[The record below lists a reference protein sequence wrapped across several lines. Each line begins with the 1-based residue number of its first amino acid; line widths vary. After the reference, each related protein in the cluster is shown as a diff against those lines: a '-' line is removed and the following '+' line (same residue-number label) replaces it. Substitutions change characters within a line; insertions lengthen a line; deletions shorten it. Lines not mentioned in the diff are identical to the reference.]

1 MNKTKSQVTTDIFGE
16 TSTLEF
22 SETKHFYPDKQ
33 KHTIV
38 SLFGAPDPEELNFN
52 GIACRPEPSI
62 KREDPVNDKLWR
74 KYNKAEKILQ
84 MELMKEAV
92 RKGLMEEEVLQDLT
106 FSRKAGCSCGCS
118 PGWVK
123 RDYKRRSLFLTLV
136 VPSKQKKLDESRKEY
151 LSQQEER
158 TMASMVI

>member
-1 MNKTKSQVTTDIFGE
+1 MNKTKTQITTDIFGE
-16 TSTLEF
+16 TSTLKF

-38 SLFGAPDPEELNFN
+38 SLFGTPNPEDLNFH
-52 GIACRPEPSI
+52 GFTSMPEPSI
-62 KREDPVNDKLWR
+62 KGEDPANDKLWR

-84 MELMKEAV
+84 MELMKEVV
-92 RKGLMEEEVLQDLT
+92 RKGLMEEEILQDLT

-123 RDYKRRSLFLTLV
+123 RDYKRRSLFLTLE
-136 VPSKQKKLDESRKEY
+136 VPSKKKKLEENRKEY

-158 TMASMVI
+158 TLASMVI